1 MAWLWAISC
10 AATDYSTTNREAL
23 AHFWQAA
30 EGKAR
35 PVTVLSFGDSMA
47 NSYQSATYYLMLK
60 FEERLTPAGYALNN
74 YRNKL
79 MAQLSDGAMFVQD
92 SAIWFTSH
100 LYVPSGASVW
110 WENQASVG
118 GVACD
123 QAGIFYVTQPLGGDF
138 TLSISTNG
146 GPWTTKLLLRG
157 FSAEPMGHFTNV
169 ALAPNFHRLRVDAV
183 TGTNYI
189 IGPQLVLAH
198 TNGLQVAFMDQ
209 PGIPL
214 YTVTNV
220 PISIRAPIFA
230 ALKPDLLIWH
240 MKEPIEPLPS
250 GLEEC
255 ESWWTNA
262 DPDCDVL
269 YIGTPWTLID
279 TNGGTAT
286 LDQNRLVREAAVN
299 HGRAYV
305 DLMQPGISY
314 DWLRTNG
321 LISSDGVH
329 LTPAGGQWGGNIM
342 WNDLGL
348 FALGLPRRLSLE
360 LTGGLAHVTFPTASG
375 ATYTLQSSTNL
386 QTWSPEL
393 TTPGTGADWSSNL
406 TPTNP
411 QRFYRLSLTP
421 N

>member
-1 MAWLWAISC
+1 
-10 AATDYSTTNREAL
+10 
-23 AHFWQAA
+23 
-30 EGKAR
+30 
-35 PVTVLSFGDSMA
+35 MA
-47 NSYQSATYYLMLK
+47 NSYQSATYYLMLQ
-60 FEERLTPAGYALNN
+60 FEERLGTAGYALNN

-79 MAQLSDGAMFVQD
+79 MAQLTNGAAFLPD
-92 SAIWFTSH
+92 SAIWFTQH
-100 LYVPSGASVW
+100 YYVPPTGGVW
-110 WENQASVG
+110 WENYGSAG
-118 GVACD
+118 GIVCD
-123 QAGIFYVTQPLGGDF
+123 EAGIFYVRQPQGGLI
-138 TLSISTNG
+138 TLSVSTNG
-146 GPWTTKLLLRG
+146 GPWGTKLVLDG
-157 FSAEPMGHFTNV
+157 YSPTPVGAFTNV
-169 ALAPNFHRLRVDAV
+169 NLSPNLHRIRVDGI
-183 TGTNYI
+183 TGTNYL
-189 IGPQLVLAH
+189 IGPQLLMAH

-220 PISIRAPIFA
+220 PLSIRALVFA

-250 GLEEC
+250 GLAEC
-255 ESWWTNA
+255 ESWWTSA
-262 DPDCDVL
+262 CPDCDVL
-269 YIGTPWTLID
+269 YIGTPWTLVD
-279 TNGGTAT
+279 TNGGTVT

-299 HGRAYV
+299 YGRAYV

-321 LISSDGVH
+321 LISADGVH

-393 TTPGTGADWSSNL
+393 TTPGTGADCSTNL
-406 TPTNP
+406 TPTSP